1 MQWVLDH
8 HITNDIY
15 RPDCPRM
22 AEQIVDRAL
31 PDPPM
36 VMELDMHLS
45 E

>member
-1 MQWVLDH
+1 MLDH

-15 RPDCPRM
+15 WPDCPCM

-36 VMELDMHLS
+36 VMELEIRLS